1 MSNVFVTRMPAG
13 IPGAI
18 SRAGA
23 PTTLEPNI
31 ISTATPPTLY
41 GVPVALNANGHVRQI
56 QAGDSAAAVYGFL
69 VRPYPTNSSQQGVGA
84 ATPPTSGM
92 CDVMKRGYMS
102 VIVNGAAA
110 AAKDAPAYVR
120 VGNASSGK
128 PLGGIEAGADTAV
141 TSAAGANAGNGTIG
155 SLSATAAALAGDYKV
170 VMLSA
175 TSFSV
180 TDPNNNRLADGATGT
195 AYSAEGVGFTV
206 TAGATAFAAGDNF
219 TLSVAQNTVAVPGA
233 LFTGPAD
240 ANGISEIAFN

>member
-1 MSNVFVTRMPAG
+1 MSNVFLYRMPAG
-13 IPGAI
+13 IPGAV

-41 GVPVALNANGHVRQI
+41 GVPCALNANGHVRPI
-56 QAGDSAAAVYGFL
+56 QAGDKASSVYGFL

-92 CDVMKRGYMS
+92 CDLLKRGYLS
-102 VIVNGAAA
+102 VQVNGAAA
-110 AAKDAPAYVR
+110 AAKDGAVYVR

-128 PLGGIEAGADTAV
+128 PIGGVEAGADTVV
-141 TSAAGANAGNGTIG
+141 TSAAGTNTGNGTIG
-155 SLSATAAALAGDYKV
+155 SLSATAAALAGAYKV
-170 VMLSA
+170 AMLTA
-175 TSFSV
+175 TTFSV
-180 TDPNNNRLADGATGT
+180 VDPNNNRLADGATGT

-206 TAGATAFAAGDNF
+206 TAGGVAFAAGDNF
-219 TLSVAQNTVAVPGA
+219 TVTVAQNTVAIPDA
-233 LFTGPAD
+233 TFTGPAD